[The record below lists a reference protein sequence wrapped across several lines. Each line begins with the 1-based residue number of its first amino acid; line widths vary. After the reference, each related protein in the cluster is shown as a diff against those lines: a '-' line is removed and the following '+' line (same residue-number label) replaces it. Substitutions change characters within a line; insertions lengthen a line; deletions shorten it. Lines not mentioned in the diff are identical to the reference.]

1 MRPIVLDTRQA
12 GVCIVLKNLMKGT
25 FSSFSQCLLEFVN
38 PLPLNI
44 FWASCALGFCYDA
57 TCHWLAVAG
66 DLTTKTRAAVYPCRL
81 ILNMDAMAA
90 SDAPIWV
97 TSNESSQ
104 WFCQDCDTQMSR
116 REVLAL
122 YRRIF
127 RVARQWRAA
136 IPADTE
142 AERQYIKDEA
152 RQLFRKNKNVSE
164 ELSKFPLYWYLSL
177 IIRKHS

>member
-1 MRPIVLDTRQA
+1 
-12 GVCIVLKNLMKGT
+12 
-25 FSSFSQCLLEFVN
+25 
-38 PLPLNI
+38 
-44 FWASCALGFCYDA
+44 
-57 TCHWLAVAG
+57 
-66 DLTTKTRAAVYPCRL
+66 
-81 ILNMDAMAA
+81 
-90 SDAPIWV
+90 
-97 TSNESSQ
+97 
-104 WFCQDCDTQMSR
+104 MSR
-116 REVLAL
+116 REVLEL

-164 ELSKFPLYWYLSL
+164 ELSKFPSYWYLSL